1 MRELKNKEQLE
12 IGDWIVTSH
21 DFFGKSK
28 YPITRVTKTMAI
40 SVKPRFNNK
49 PEDTI
54 TTRFPRIY
62 STFGYQAIPFE
73 MYNTTRYTAYTNRE
87 EN

>member
-1 MRELKNKEQLE
+1 MRELKDKEQLE
-12 IGDWIVTSH
+12 VGDWIITSNA
-21 DFFGKSK
+21 FFGRRK
-28 YPITRVTKTMAI
+28 YIITRVTKTMAI
-40 SVKPRFNNK
+40 SVKPRFKDN
-49 PEDTI
+49 PEDTF
-54 TTRFPRIY
+54 TTRFPRTY